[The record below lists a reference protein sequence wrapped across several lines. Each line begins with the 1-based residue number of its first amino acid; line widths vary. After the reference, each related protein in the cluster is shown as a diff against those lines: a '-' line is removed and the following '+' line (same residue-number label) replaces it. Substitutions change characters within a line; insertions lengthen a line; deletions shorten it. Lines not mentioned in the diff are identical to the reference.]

1 MALEAAAAAG
11 TAVVA
16 AAGTAAAAAYLTVCI
31 LVGEEPLGW
40 RQLGPWWRQPLL
52 QW

>member
-31 LVGEEPLGW
+31 LVGEGQLGW
-40 RQLGPWWRQPLL
+40 RQSGQ
-52 QW
+52 